1 MTPSAV
7 DRFTELE
14 ARIVRTIELVKT
26 TRLEKAAVEKE
37 LAMTRKSVERLERE
51 IEELKQERELVK
63 NRVESLLDNLSE
75 ITEESVV

>member
-1 MTPSAV
+1 MAPSAV
-7 DRFTELE
+7 DKFVELE
-14 ARIVRTIELVKT
+14 GRIVRTIELVKT
-26 TRLEKAAVEKE
+26 TRQEKAAVEKE
-37 LAMTRKSVERLERE
+37 LAMSRKNVERLERE

>member
-7 DRFTELE
+7 DRFSELE
-14 ARIVRTIELVKT
+14 ARIIRTVELVKS
-26 TRLEKAAVEKE
+26 TRSEKAAVEKE
-37 LAMTRKSVERLERE
+37 VALTRKSVERLERE

-63 NRVESLLDNLSE
+63 NRVESLHDNLSE

>member
-1 MTPSAV
+1 MSPSAV
-7 DRFTELE
+7 DKFVELE

-26 TRLEKAAVEKE
+26 TRQEKAAVEKE
-37 LAMTRKSVERLERE
+37 LAAVRKNVDILERE
-51 IEELKQERELVK
+51 IQELKQERELVK

>member
-1 MTPSAV
+1 M
-7 DRFTELE
+7 
-14 ARIVRTIELVKT
+14 
-26 TRLEKAAVEKE
+26 EKAAAEKE
-37 LAMTRKSVERLERE
+37 LMTTRKTVERLERE